1 MVKMAFTDFIRLCR
15 QGALCFFRHFG
26 MGSRGMSTRPINRT
40 LLWVGWYGF
49 LACVVGCSE
58 TLETG
63 YQPRALNASDVTR
76 RGYYASPYTREA
88 KAAELE
94 RDRGNE
100 APRPRPSY

>member
-1 MVKMAFTDFIRLCR
+1 
-15 QGALCFFRHFG
+15 
-26 MGSRGMSTRPINRT
+26 MSRT
-40 LLWVGWYGF
+40 LLWICSCSW

-63 YQPRALNASDVTR
+63 YKPRSLNASDVTR

-94 RDRGNE
+94 RDRDREPGE
-100 APRPRPSY
+100 FSRPRPGY